1 MRSVCPSAWAEHPPL
16 EVLNLFGATFS
27 LPLGSPVQHHH
38 VSVTGMAG
46 FATTTVKFL
55 SSLVF
60 FLNLY
65 VYTV

>member
-1 MRSVCPSAWAEHPPL
+1 MKSVCPSAWAEHPPL
-16 EVLNLFGATFS
+16 EMLNLFAATLS
-27 LPLGSPVQHHH
+27 LPLGSLQHH
-38 VSVTGMAG
+38 VSVAGMAG
-46 FATTTVKFL
+46 FATTRVKFL